1 MIESY
6 KGKKVTV
13 VGLARS
19 GAAVARL
26 LKNLGSEVY
35 VTDSAN
41 NDRLRILAEDLKRRG
56 IYVETGRHSLDF
68 IRNKDLVV
76 SSPGVSNKSQA
87 LVWADELKVPVISE
101 IELSWSLCPATV
113 IAISGTNGKTTVTTL
128 LGKVLETTGRR
139 VWTLG
144 NIGRPFAQEV
154 MNMNSDDFV
163 SLEVSS
169 FQLERIAA
177 FKPKVSAILNFTR
190 DHLDRYGDMSEYLA
204 AKKRIFI
211 NQSRGDYLVLN
222 YDQPILKGLAKET
235 KARVIFFSA
244 SHKSQVTSHES
255 PRDYARGRQFARQN
269 LNPNHYAVMAVAKI
283 FGIPEARCMEV
294 FRDFK
299 GVEHRLEQVRTI
311 NDIEFINDSKATN
324 VDSTLWALQGMH
336 KPTIL
341 IAGGRDKNSDY
352 RLISDL
358 IKQKVK
364 LLILIGEARGKIRAA
379 FEGLLSIEEASSL
392 EEATQK
398 SFQRAQAGD
407 CVLLSPM
414 CASFDMFQDYEHR
427 GRVFK
432 EIVNKLK

>member
-1 MIESY
+1 MIKNY
-6 KGKKVTV
+6 RGKKVAV

-19 GAAVARL
+19 GAGVSRL
-26 LKNLGSEVY
+26 LRDLGSQVY
-35 VTDSAN
+35 VTDSAD

-56 IYVETGRHSLDF
+56 IYLETGGHSLDF

-76 SSPGVSNKSQA
+76 SSPCVSNKSQA
-87 LVWADELKVPVISE
+87 LLWADELKIQVVSE

-113 IAISGTNGKTTVTTL
+113 IAITGTNCKTTVTTL
-128 LGKVLETTGRR
+128 LGKVLGTTGWPPRLRRGDSRSHRR

-144 NIGRPFAQEV
+144 NIGKPFAQEV
-154 MNMNSDDFV
+154 MNMHSDDFV

-169 FQLERIAA
+169 FQLERIIA
-177 FKPKVSAILNFTR
+177 FKPKVSVILNFTR
-190 DHLDRYGDMSEYLA
+190 DHLDRYGDMPEYLA
-204 AKKRIFI
+204 AKKRIFM
-211 NQSRGDYLVLN
+211 NQSRDDYLVLN
-222 YDQPILKGLAKET
+222 YDQPILRGLAKES
-235 KARVIFFSA
+235 KAKVIFFN
-244 SHKSQVTSHES
+244 
-255 PRDYARGRQFARQN
+255 ARRATQDAPH

-283 FGIPEARCMEV
+283 FGISEARCMEV
-294 FRDFK
+294 FRNFK

-311 NDIEFINDSKATN
+311 NGIEFINDSKATN
-324 VDSTLWALQGMH
+324 VDSTVWALQGMH

-364 LLILIGEARGKIRAA
+364 LLMLIGEAREKIRTA
-379 FEGLLSIEEASSL
+379 FKGLLSIEEASSL

-398 SFQRAQAGD
+398 SFKRAHGGD

-414 CASFDMFQDYEHR
+414 CASFDMFEDYEQR

-432 EIVNKLK
+432 EIVNKL

>member
-1 MIESY
+1 
-6 KGKKVTV
+6 V

-19 GAAVARL
+19 GAAVSRL
-26 LKNLGSEVY
+26 LRDLGSQVY
-35 VTDSAN
+35 VTDSAD
-41 NDRLRILAEDLKRRG
+41 NDRLRLLAEDLKRRG
-56 IYVETGRHSLDF
+56 IYLETGGHSLDF

-87 LVWADELKVPVISE
+87 LLWADELKIPVVSE

-113 IAISGTNGKTTVTTL
+113 IAITGTNGKTTVTTL
-128 LGKVLETTGRR
+128 LGKVLETADRR

-144 NIGRPFAQEV
+144 NIGKPFAQEV
-154 MNMNSDDFV
+154 MNMHSDDFV

-169 FQLERIAA
+169 FQLERIIA
-177 FKPKVSAILNFTR
+177 FKPKVSVILNFTR
-190 DHLDRYGDMSEYLA
+190 DHLDRYGDMPEYLA
-204 AKKRIFI
+204 AKKRIFM
-211 NQSRGDYLVLN
+211 NQSRDDYLVLN
-222 YDQPILKGLAKET
+222 YDQPILRGLAKES
-235 KARVIFFSA
+235 KAKVIFFN
-244 SHKSQVTSHES
+244 
-255 PRDYARGRQFARQN
+255 ARRATQDAPH

-283 FGIPEARCMEV
+283 FGISEARCMEV
-294 FRDFK
+294 FRNFK

-311 NDIEFINDSKATN
+311 NGIEFINDSKATN
-324 VDSTLWALQGMH
+324 VDSTVWALQGMH

-364 LLILIGEARGKIRAA
+364 LLMLIGEAREKIRTA
-379 FEGLLSIEEASSL
+379 FKGLLSIEEASSL

-398 SFQRAQAGD
+398 SFKRAHGGD

-414 CASFDMFQDYEHR
+414 CASFDMFEDYEQR

-432 EIVNKLK
+432 EIVNKL

>member
-1 MIESY
+1 MIKNY
-6 KGKKVTV
+6 RGKKVAV

-19 GAAVARL
+19 GAAVSRL
-26 LKNLGSEVY
+26 LRDLGSQVY
-35 VTDSAN
+35 VTDSAD
-41 NDRLRILAEDLKRRG
+41 NDRLRLLAEDLKRRG
-56 IYVETGRHSLDF
+56 IYLETGGHSLDF

-87 LVWADELKVPVISE
+87 LLWADELKIPVVSE

-113 IAISGTNGKTTVTTL
+113 IAITGTNGKTTVTTL
-128 LGKVLETTGRR
+128 LGKVLETADRR

-144 NIGRPFAQEV
+144 NIGKPFAQEV
-154 MNMNSDDFV
+154 MNMHSDDFV

-169 FQLERIAA
+169 FQLERIIA
-177 FKPKVSAILNFTR
+177 FKPKVSVILNFTR
-190 DHLDRYGDMSEYLA
+190 DHLDRYGDMPEYLA
-204 AKKRIFI
+204 AKKRIFM
-211 NQSRGDYLVLN
+211 NQSRDDYLVLN
-222 YDQPILKGLAKET
+222 YDQPILRGLAKES
-235 KARVIFFSA
+235 KAKVIFFN
-244 SHKSQVTSHES
+244 
-255 PRDYARGRQFARQN
+255 ARRATQDAPH

-283 FGIPEARCMEV
+283 FGISEARCMEV
-294 FRDFK
+294 FRNFK

-311 NDIEFINDSKATN
+311 NGIEFINDSKATN
-324 VDSTLWALQGMH
+324 VDSTVWALQGMH

-364 LLILIGEARGKIRAA
+364 LLMLIGEAREKIRTA
-379 FEGLLSIEEASSL
+379 FKGLLSIEEASSL

-398 SFQRAQAGD
+398 SFKRAHGGD

-414 CASFDMFQDYEHR
+414 CASFDMFEDYEQR

-432 EIVNKLK
+432 EIVNKL

>member
-1 MIESY
+1 MNFKQDY
-6 KGKKVTV
+6 QNKKITV

-19 GAAVARL
+19 GAAAARL
-26 LKNLGSEVY
+26 LKDIGSEVY
-35 VTDSAN
+35 VTDSAG
-41 NDRLRILAEDLKRRG
+41 NDRLRILAEDLKSRG
-56 IYVETGRHSLDF
+56 IVVETGGHSPDF

-87 LVWADELKVPVISE
+87 LLWADELKIPVISE

-113 IAISGTNGKTTVTTL
+113 IAITGTNGKTTVTTL
-128 LGKVLETTGRR
+128 LGKVLETSGRP
-139 VWTLG
+139 VFTLG
-144 NIGRPFAQEV
+144 NIGKPFAQEV

-177 FKPKVSAILNFTR
+177 FKPKVSAILNLTR
-190 DHLDRYGDMSEYLA
+190 DHLDRYADMPEYLA
-204 AKKRIFI
+204 AKKRIFR

-222 YDQPILKGLAKET
+222 YDQPILRELAKET
-235 KARVIFFSA
+235 KAKVIFFSA
-244 SHKSQVTSHES
+244 ERLKRH
-255 PRDYARGRQFARQN
+255 PGGN
-269 LNPNHYAVMAVAKI
+269 LNPNHYAVMAMAKI
-283 FGIPEARCMEV
+283 FGVSEARCREV
-294 FRDFK
+294 FLNFK
-299 GVEHRLEQVRTI
+299 GVEHRLERVRTI

-324 VDSTLWALQGMH
+324 VDSTVWALQGMH
-336 KPTIL
+336 KPSIL

-352 RLISDL
+352 RLIADL

-364 LLILIGEARGKIRAA
+364 LLMLIGEAREKIRTA
-379 FEGLLSIEEASSL
+379 FNGLLPIEEASSL

-398 SFQRAQAGD
+398 SFQRAQGGD

>member
-1 MIESY
+1 MNSKQDY
-6 KGKKVTV
+6 QNKKITV

-19 GAAVARL
+19 GVAASRL

-35 VTDSAN
+35 VTDSG
-41 NDRLRILAEDLKRRG
+41 DSDKLKLLADDLKKRG
-56 IYVETGRHSLDF
+56 VFVETGRHSIEF

-87 LVWADELKVPVISE
+87 LLWADELKIPVISE

-128 LGKVLETTGRR
+128 LGKVLEAAERR

-144 NIGRPFAQEV
+144 NIGKPFAQEV

-204 AKKRIFI
+204 AKKRIFM
-211 NQSRGDYLVLN
+211 NQSRDDYLVLN
-222 YDQPILKGLAKET
+222 YDQPILRQLAGEA
-235 KARVIFFSA
+235 KAKVIFFN
-244 SHKSQVTSHES
+244 
-255 PRDYARGRQFARQN
+255 ARRLPVRQARRY

-283 FGIPEARCMEV
+283 FGVCEARCMEA
-294 FRDFK
+294 FRNFK

-324 VDSTLWALQGMH
+324 VDSTLWALDAMH

-364 LLILIGEARGKIRAA
+364 LLMLIGEAREKIRTA
-379 FEGLLSIEEASSL
+379 FEGLLPIEEASSL

-398 SFQRAQAGD
+398 SFKRAQGGD

-414 CASFDMFQDYEHR
+414 CASFDMFEDYEHR

>member
-1 MIESY
+1 MIKNY
-6 KGKKVTV
+6 RGKKVAV

-19 GAAVARL
+19 GAAVSRL
-26 LKNLGSEVY
+26 LRDLGSQVY
-35 VTDSAN
+35 VTDSAD
-41 NDRLRILAEDLKRRG
+41 NDRLRLLAEDLKRRG
-56 IYVETGRHSLDF
+56 IYLETGGHSLDF

-87 LVWADELKVPVISE
+87 LLWADELKIPVVSE

-113 IAISGTNGKTTVTTL
+113 IAITGTNGKTTVTTL
-128 LGKVLETTGRR
+128 LGKVLETVDRR

-144 NIGRPFAQEV
+144 NIGKPFAQEV
-154 MNMNSDDFV
+154 MNMHSDDFV

-169 FQLERIAA
+169 FQLERIIA
-177 FKPKVSAILNFTR
+177 FKPKVSVILNFTR
-190 DHLDRYGDMSEYLA
+190 DHLDRYGDMPEYLA
-204 AKKRIFI
+204 AKKRIFM
-211 NQSRGDYLVLN
+211 NQSRDDYLVLN
-222 YDQPILKGLAKET
+222 YDQPILRGLAKES
-235 KARVIFFSA
+235 KAKVIFFN
-244 SHKSQVTSHES
+244 
-255 PRDYARGRQFARQN
+255 ARRATQDAPH

-283 FGIPEARCMEV
+283 FGISEARCMEV
-294 FRDFK
+294 FRNFK

-311 NDIEFINDSKATN
+311 NGIEFINDSKATN
-324 VDSTLWALQGMH
+324 VDSTVWALQGMH

-364 LLILIGEARGKIRAA
+364 LLMLIGEAREKIRTA
-379 FEGLLSIEEASSL
+379 FKGLLSIEEASSL

-398 SFQRAQAGD
+398 SFKRAHGGD

-414 CASFDMFQDYEHR
+414 CASFDMFEDYEQR

-432 EIVNKLK
+432 EIVNKL

>member
-1 MIESY
+1 MIGDY

-19 GAAVARL
+19 GYAAARL
-26 LKNLGSEVY
+26 LKDIGSEVY
-35 VTDSAN
+35 VTDSAD
-41 NDRLRILAEDLKRRG
+41 NDRVRTLAKDLKRQG

-87 LVWADELKVPVISE
+87 FLWADQLKIPVISE

-128 LGKVLETTGRR
+128 LGKVLEAADRR

-144 NIGRPFAQEV
+144 NIGKPFAQEV

-169 FQLERIAA
+169 FQLERITA

-204 AKKRIFI
+204 AKKRIFR
-211 NQSRGDYLVLN
+211 NQSRDDYLVLN
-222 YDQPILKGLAKET
+222 YDQPILRNLAKES
-235 KARVIFFSA
+235 KAKVIFFSA
-244 SHKSQVTSHES
+244 RLLPVRQAGKTQ
-255 PRDYARGRQFARQN
+255 DARRC
-269 LNPNHYAVMAVAKI
+269 LNSNHYAVMAVAKI
-283 FGIPEARCMEV
+283 FAVPEARCMEA
-294 FRDFK
+294 FRNFK

-311 NDIEFINDSKATN
+311 NGIEFINDSKATN
-324 VDSTLWALQGMH
+324 VDSTVWALHTML

-364 LLILIGEARGKIRAA
+364 LIILIGEAREKIRTA
-379 FEGLLSIEEASSL
+379 FKGLLSIEEASSL

-398 SFQRAQAGD
+398 SFQRAQEGD
-407 CVLLSPM
+407 CILLSPM
-414 CASFDMFQDYEHR
+414 CASFDMFSDYEHR

-432 EIVNKLK
+432 EIVGKLE

>member
-1 MIESY
+1 M
-6 KGKKVTV
+6 

-19 GAAVARL
+19 GAAVSRL
-26 LKNLGSEVY
+26 LRDLGSQVY
-35 VTDSAN
+35 VTDSAD
-41 NDRLRILAEDLKRRG
+41 NDRLRLLAEDLKRRG
-56 IYVETGRHSLDF
+56 IYLETGGHSLDF

-87 LVWADELKVPVISE
+87 LLWADELKIPVVSE

-113 IAISGTNGKTTVTTL
+113 IAITGTNGKTTVTTL
-128 LGKVLETTGRR
+128 LGKGLETADRR

-144 NIGRPFAQEV
+144 NIGKPISQEV
-154 MNMNSDDFV
+154 MNMHSDDFV

-169 FQLERIAA
+169 FQLERIIA
-177 FKPKVSAILNFTR
+177 FKPKVSVILNFTR
-190 DHLDRYGDMSEYLA
+190 DHLDRYGDMPEYLA
-204 AKKRIFI
+204 AKKRIFM
-211 NQSRGDYLVLN
+211 NQSRDDYLVLN
-222 YDQPILKGLAKET
+222 YDQPILRGLAKES
-235 KARVIFFSA
+235 KAKVIFFN
-244 SHKSQVTSHES
+244 
-255 PRDYARGRQFARQN
+255 ARRATQDAPH

-283 FGIPEARCMEV
+283 FGISEARCMEV
-294 FRDFK
+294 FRNFK

-311 NDIEFINDSKATN
+311 NGIEFINDSKATN
-324 VDSTLWALQGMH
+324 VDSTVWALQGMH

-364 LLILIGEARGKIRAA
+364 LLMLIGEAREKIRTA
-379 FEGLLSIEEASSL
+379 FKGLLSIEEASSL

-398 SFQRAQAGD
+398 SFKRAHGGD

-414 CASFDMFQDYEHR
+414 CASFDMFEDYEQR

-432 EIVNKLK
+432 EIVNKL